1 MLRVASLVFAFLVSI
16 IAAFAQ
22 SAAPADSRLKS
33 IADAKVIRMAYR
45 SDATPFSFVQP
56 TTKEPT
62 GFTVDLC
69 RLVAMGIAVQ
79 LNIPDLH
86 LEWVPVTVQ
95 NRFSTVAEGKA
106 DMECG
111 ASTITLGRMRE
122 VDFSNPVFVESTGIA
137 VANASGISSVDRIA
151 GKKIAVISGTT
162 NEAALKSQIA
172 ARNLPVTLVTVADRE
187 AGIAALEGG
196 QVDGFASD
204 KLLLIGAQIKRPE
217 ALTLLPDDLS
227 LELYGIALPRGD
239 WAMRLAVNTAL
250 AHIYRSG
257 KIVDVFGVWFGQIG
271 MQPGTLLK
279 AIYATGAL
287 PE

>member
-1 MLRVASLVFAFLVSI
+1 MRR
-16 IAAFAQ
+16 IAILLSTLLITATAAAAQ
-22 SAAPADSRLKS
+22 TPAPADSRLKAIES
-33 IADAKVIRMAYR
+33 QKVLRIAYR
-45 SDATPFSFVQP
+45 TDATPFSFVNSA
-56 TTKEPT
+56 TKEPS

-69 RLVAMGIAVQ
+69 RLVAVSLAVQ

-86 LEWVPVTVQ
+86 IEWVPVTTQ
-95 NRFSTVAEGKA
+95 NRFSTVAESKA

-122 VDFSNPVFVESTGIA
+122 VDFSNPVFVESTGLA
-137 VANASGISSVDRIA
+137 VTNASGISSIDRIG
-151 GKKIAVISGTT
+151 GKKIAVISGTS
-162 NEAALKSQIA
+162 NEAALKNQIA
-172 ARNLPVTLVTVADRE
+172 ARNLSVTLVSVADRE
-187 AGIAALEGG
+187 AGIAALESG

-250 AHIYRSG
+250 AQIYRSG
-257 KIVDVFGVWFGQIG
+257 KIVDVFGVWFGAVG
-271 MQPGTLLK
+271 LQPGTMLK
-279 AIYATGAL
+279 AVYAAGAL
-287 PE
+287 PD

>member
-1 MLRVASLVFAFLVSI
+1 MLRLASLVCAFLVSI
-16 IAAFAQ
+16 GAATAQ
-22 SAAPADSRLKS
+22 MAPPSDSRLTS
-33 IADAKVIRMAYR
+33 IASQKVVRIAYR
-45 SDATPFSFVQP
+45 SDATPFSFVNSA
-56 TTKEPT
+56 TKEPA

-69 RLVAMGIAVQ
+69 RLVAMDIAIQ
-79 LNIPDLH
+79 LNIPDLR

-111 ASTITLGRMRE
+111 ASTITLGRMKE
-122 VDFSNPVFVESTGIA
+122 VDFSNPVFVESTGLA
-137 VANASGISSVDRIA
+137 VTNASGISSIERIA
-151 GKKIAVISGTT
+151 GKKIAVISGTS
-162 NEAALKSQIA
+162 NEAALKNQIA
-172 ARNLPVTLVTVADRE
+172 ARNLTVTVVSVADRE

-204 KLLLIGAQIKRPE
+204 KLLLIGAAIKRPE

-227 LELYGIALPRGD
+227 LEVYGIALPRGD

-257 KIVDVFGVWFGQIG
+257 KIVDVFGVWFGAVG
-271 MQPGTLLK
+271 LQPGTLLK
-279 AIYATGAL
+279 AMYAAGAL
-287 PE
+287 PD